1 MMSMTAAQ
9 LRGALTKYRERAR
22 HGRFPQDLRDQA
34 TAYARE
40 RIRAGAAIPAIASE
54 LGVSETTV
62 AAWTGDGAQPTGAPR
77 CSVTS
82 AAVAMVPLVVRPA
95 PETTSS
101 ARLEVLFPDGT
112 KVQVAGMAGR
122 ELVDTIVALRGSR

>member
-1 MMSMTAAQ
+1 MASMTAAQ
-9 LRGALTKYRERAR
+9 LRGALAKYRERAR

-40 RIRAGAAIPAIASE
+40 RVRAGAAIPAIASE

-62 AAWTGDGAQPTGAPR
+62 GAWAGDGAQPMGAPR
-77 CSVTS
+77 GSVTS

-95 PETTSS
+95 PEMAS

-112 KVQVAGMAGR
+112 KLQVSGMAGR

>member
-1 MMSMTAAQ
+1 MASMTAAQ
-9 LRGALTKYRERAR
+9 LRGALAKYRERAR

-40 RIRAGAAIPAIASE
+40 RVRAGAAIPAIASE

-62 AAWTGDGAQPTGAPR
+62 GAWAGNGAQPTGAPWG
-77 CSVTS
+77 SVTS
-82 AAVAMVPLVVRPA
+82 ATVAMVPLVVRPA
-95 PETTSS
+95 PETMAS

-112 KVQVAGMAGR
+112 KLQVSGMAGR